1 MNIILLLMC
10 INKNSLLNKLY
21 TEASKSLIDQQL
33 AAAIIKGGKMVSKP
47 CCNSPR
53 NTCRGHCC
61 GSLHAEA
68 HAILSYYGKSLSFDR
83 KRGWCFLSG
92 KKSKGSKA

>member
-1 MNIILLLMC
+1 MC

-21 TEASKSLIDQQL
+21 TEAQKSVIDQQL
-33 AAAIIKGGKMVSKP
+33 AAAIVKGGKMVSKP

-83 KRGWCFLSG
+83 KRGWCFLPG
-92 KKSKGSKA
+92 KRIKGPKA

>member
-1 MNIILLLMC
+1 MC
-10 INKNSLLNKLY
+10 INNNSLLNKLY
-21 TEASKSLIDQQL
+21 TEASKSVIDQQL

-53 NTCRGHCC
+53 NTCRGNFS

-68 HAILSYYGKSLSFDR
+68 HAILSYYGKSISFN
-83 KRGWCFLSG
+83 KKHGWCFLSN
-92 KKSKGSKA
+92 KKIKGPKD